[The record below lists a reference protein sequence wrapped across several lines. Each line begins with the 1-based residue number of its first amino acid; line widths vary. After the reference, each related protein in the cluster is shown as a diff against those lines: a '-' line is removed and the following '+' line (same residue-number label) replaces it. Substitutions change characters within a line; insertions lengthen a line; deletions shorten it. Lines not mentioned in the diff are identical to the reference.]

1 VYTFF
6 VKINTRRRISDKD
19 DVSEFVGR
27 IRKRRR
33 EVILAGSD
41 ERTFY
46 KIINSVISLKS
57 LMLLSFCLS
66 LCTKIFQSVYHVYN
80 LRLRQC
86 MSEKHACTLIRSSIN
101 MFCITLKMP
110 IHSVYNELFNIIE
123 E

>member
-6 VKINTRRRISDKD
+6 VKINTRHRISDKD

-57 LMLLSFCLS
+57 LMLFVLLFVTLHENLS
-66 LCTKIFQSVYHVYN
+66 
-80 LRLRQC
+80 
-86 MSEKHACTLIRSSIN
+86 IRISRI
-101 MFCITLKMP
+101 
-110 IHSVYNELFNIIE
+110 
-123 E
+123 

>member
-1 VYTFF
+1 MYTFF

-57 LMLLSFCLS
+57 LMLFVLLFVTLHENLS
-66 LCTKIFQSVYHVYN
+66 
-80 LRLRQC
+80 
-86 MSEKHACTLIRSSIN
+86 IRISRI
-101 MFCITLKMP
+101 
-110 IHSVYNELFNIIE
+110 
-123 E
+123 